1 LFEED
6 TKTLFCGDLFTH
18 AGNGPALTDGDI
30 VGPALDA
37 EEIFHATA
45 LSAAAATTIRH
56 LAALDPQMLAL
67 MHGSSTKVRCR
78 ESLLRLADAYDLMM
92 KQG

>member
-1 LFEED
+1 MNLLVLTYRRFC
-6 TKTLFCGDLFTH
+6 TKAH
-18 AGNGPALTDGDI
+18 AGDGPALTDGDI

-37 EEIFHATA
+37 EAIFHATA
-45 LSAAAATTIRH
+45 LSAATAATIRQ

-67 MHGSSTKVRCR
+67 MHGSSTQTRCR
-78 ESLLRLADAYDLMM
+78 ESLLRLADAYDSMM